1 MPAHPTAS
9 LQARLKRFTLFQRI
23 AIGNALVIV
32 VGAVFG
38 TLITIQLSNQAET
51 PWLIVL
57 FAGTGILLS
66 LGINFLIVRA
76 ALRPFHILA
85 RRLET
90 GPSGLDPARLPDPDP
105 DTAQL
110 ASMLSLLVAQLEA
123 RNRELR
129 ALSERT
135 IAAQEEERKEIARS
149 LHDETG
155 QSLSML
161 IITLDRLSNR
171 LPNEPAELKKQ
182 LAETRQLA
190 ASALAELRRTLAGL
204 RPAILDD
211 LGLASAIRWYAHEH
225 LEKLGVRAQVQVPDA
240 PLALPPAVALALF
253 RITQEAVHNI
263 VRHAKAKNASISLHC
278 ADCLVSL
285 DVEDDGVGFES
296 GQTDQL
302 KQLGLLGMRER
313 AELLG
318 GGLEI
323 DSAPGRGT
331 RLHASIP
338 LVDKE

>member
-1 MPAHPTAS
+1 MPTRPTAS
-9 LQARLKRFTLFQRI
+9 LRSRFKRFTLFQRI

-32 VGAVFG
+32 AGAVFG
-38 TLITIQLSNQAET
+38 TLITVQISNRDET
-51 PWLIVL
+51 PWLIIL

-85 RRLET
+85 RRLKT
-90 GPSGLDPARLPDPDP
+90 GPSDLDPARLPDPDP

-110 ASMLSLLVAQLEA
+110 ASTLSSLVTQLEV

-135 IAAQEEERKEIARS
+135 IAAQEEERKAIARS

-161 IITLDRLSNR
+161 IITLDRMADR
-171 LPNEPAELKKQ
+171 LPGEPSEIRKQ
-182 LAETRQLA
+182 LAATRKLA
-190 ASALAELRRTLAGL
+190 ADALAELRRTLAGL

-225 LEKLGVRAQVQVPDA
+225 LEKTGVRAQVQVPDA
-240 PLALPPAVALALF
+240 PLNLPPAVTIALF
-253 RITQEAVHNI
+253 RITQEAVNNI
-263 VRHAKAKNASISLHC
+263 LRHAGAKNANIRLNC

-285 DVEDDGVGFES
+285 DVEDDGVGFER
-296 GQTDQL
+296 GQADQL

-318 GGLEI
+318 GGLVV